1 MAEFKK
7 PAPRR
12 TFADALHKK
21 GEAANIREVVSKAVR
36 ENAIQVSSTTGL
48 PSKRILR

>member
-7 PAPRR
+7 PPPRR

-36 ENAIQVSSTTGL
+36 ENAIQVRECCYIFGAT
-48 PSKRILR
+48 KY